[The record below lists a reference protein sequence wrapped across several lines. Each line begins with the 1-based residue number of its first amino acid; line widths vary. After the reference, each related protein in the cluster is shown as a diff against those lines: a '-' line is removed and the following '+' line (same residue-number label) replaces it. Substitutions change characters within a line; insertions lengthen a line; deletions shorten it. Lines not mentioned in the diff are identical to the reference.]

1 MGEGVESCK
10 DSSPNRSQAFK
21 LTICKSSGEL
31 HHLLA
36 RRPVNIL
43 RNLSFSR
50 GDYSKVRH
58 QPPKKHWTKLHSYR
72 AKVRWAQSRK
82 EVTQGSKVTNIE
94 ATTYISI
101 HPLYQ
106 SIHCQEH
113 SR

>member
-1 MGEGVESCK
+1 MQGQQFLVLIEA
-10 DSSPNRSQAFK
+10 RLFK
-21 LTICKSSGEL
+21 LIICKSSGEL

-43 RNLSFSR
+43 RNLFFSK

-82 EVTQGSKVTNIE
+82 ELTQGSNVTNIE

-101 HPLYQ
+101 HPL
-106 SIHCQEH
+106 
-113 SR
+113 